1 MAAIVRGQYEE
12 EEDQRR
18 EQVDENDEGPKHGER
33 RVRSLR
39 VELGKR
45 VSQAVQEEE
54 ERDCRQQEG
63 YGQENWEGE
72 NSRVK
77 AFLPERFF
85 LGLHME
91 LNAFLW
97 ARLLGDQIAQSAEGC
112 VGFAAFGFDK
122 L

>member
-18 EQVDENDEGPKHGER
+18 EQVDENDEGPKHGES

-85 LGLHME
+85 LGLHNDCYLKPSLLEEAEITGAIEDDMIEE
-91 LNAFLW
+91 LDPD
-97 ARLLGDQIAQSAEGC
+97 G
-112 VGFAAFGFDK
+112 
-122 L
+122 